1 MVIRL
6 PASNAVADDVN
17 TLGSFLAR
25 IDLPELSRSAV
36 RARLGSDTADCLVLL
51 GNSVVDTAEAAFRSV
66 AEHGLAETLLIA
78 GGLGHSTGLLREA
91 LANHPR
97 YETVAT
103 AARSEASM
111 LADVAVKHW
120 GIDPSRILTET
131 ASTNCGENA
140 LFSRR
145 ALEAGARRIQTAILV
160 QDPTM
165 QRRSHAAFEHVW
177 RDAPVTFLSCPT
189 FVPIVRSDGEQL
201 SFENRG
207 MAGLWPME
215 RFVSLILGEIPR
227 LRDDERGYG
236 PKGRGF
242 IAHVDVPDGVLAAF
256 SRLAA
261 HCHGLIGDRQFA

>member
-1 MVIRL
+1 
-6 PASNAVADDVN
+6 VN
-17 TLGSFLAR
+17 
-25 IDLPELSRSAV
+25 
-36 RARLGSDTADCLVLL
+36 
-51 GNSVVDTAEAAFRSV
+51 
-66 AEHGLAETLLIA
+66 
-78 GGLGHSTGLLREA
+78 
-91 LANHPR
+91 
-97 YETVAT
+97 
-103 AARSEASM
+103 
-111 LADVAVKHW
+111 HW
-120 GIDPSRILTET
+120 GIDRSRILTET

-177 RDAPVTFLSCPT
+177 RDAPVTLLSCPT
-189 FVPIVRSDGEQL
+189 FVPIVRSEGEQL

-227 LRDDERGYG
+227 LRDDESGYG

-242 IAHVDVPDGVLAAF
+242 IAHVDVPGGVLAAF
-256 SRLAA
+256 SRLAD
-261 HCHGLIGDRQFA
+261 HFHGLVGDRQFV